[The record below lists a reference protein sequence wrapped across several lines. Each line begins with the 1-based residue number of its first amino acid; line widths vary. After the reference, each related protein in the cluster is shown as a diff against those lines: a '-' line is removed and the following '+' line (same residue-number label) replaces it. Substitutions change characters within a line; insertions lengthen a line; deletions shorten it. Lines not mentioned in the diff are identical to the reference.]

1 MRSIIIVI
9 ALGLMPILSTGQDF
23 RKYEDMKDV
32 DAVIMTSK
40 MFKMLA
46 KVDLSD
52 NDPEAKKYMDMI
64 EHLHE
69 IRLYKSNT
77 ASVRKEMATDFKS
90 YLNKRSLDEL
100 MRVKENG
107 KNIQFYAK
115 SAKSNDNVVQELLMY
130 MDGEEDGTPISLILR
145 ITGDI
150 DLSQLSKL
158 TKDLNVPGA
167 DQLKNAKNKS

>member
-1 MRSIIIVI
+1 
-9 ALGLMPILSTGQDF
+9 MPILSTAQDF

-52 NDPEAKKYMDMI
+52 NDPESKKYMDMI
-64 EHLHE
+64 EHLNE

-77 ASVRKEMATDFKS
+77 ASVRKEMATDFKT
-90 YLNKRSLDEL
+90 YLSKGSLDEL
-100 MRVKENG
+100 MRVKESG
-107 KNIQFYAK
+107 KNIQFFAK
-115 SAKSNDNVVQELLMY
+115 SAPNNDNVVQELLMF
-130 MDGEEDGTPISLILR
+130 MDGEDDGEPISVILR

-167 DQLKNAKNKS
+167 DQLKNAKTKS